1 MSQGVEVLLYL
12 RFVIEYNQEG
22 EWIIKMSNRLL
33 VPPIKCQGI
42 KTKLVPEIKNLVKT
56 IEFDC
61 WIEPFCGSCVVAL
74 NIQPKRALLADT
86 NIHIIQ
92 FYKDIQNRS
101 ITPGGVKEFLTDQA
115 ERLRTKGENHYY
127 EVRERFNDLPN
138 SYDFLFLNRASFN
151 GVMRFNRKGHF
162 NVPFCR
168 KPERFSPA
176 YITKI
181 VNQVKA
187 IATVIYSSDWVF
199 EALDFQKSLSQAKP
213 DDLVYADPPYIGR
226 HVDYFNSWSAT
237 DEDCLVTLLQNLQC
251 KFILSTWHSNKFRRN
266 PLIDKNWNSN
276 GFHLFTKEHY
286 YHVGSHED
294 LRHPM
299 LEALITNF
307 APEVYQLAQSEYAQL
322 SLLKRPFKE
331 YVA

>member
-1 MSQGVEVLLYL
+1 M
-12 RFVIEYNQEG
+12 R
-22 EWIIKMSNRLL
+22 RLL

-42 KTKLVPEIKNLVKT
+42 KTKLVPEIKSLMKNVDF
-56 IEFDC
+56 ER

-74 NIQPKRALLADT
+74 NIQPKKAVLTDA

-92 FYKDIQNRS
+92 FYKDIQNQAV
-101 ITPGGVKEFLTDQA
+101 TPGGVKEFLVEEG
-115 ERLRTKGENHYY
+115 ERLKTRGENHYY
-127 EVRERFNDLPN
+127 EVRERFNQVGN
-138 SYDFLFLNRASFN
+138 SYDFLFLNRACFN
-151 GVMRFNRKGHF
+151 GVMRFNRKGYF

-187 IATVIYSSDWVF
+187 IATVIHSSDWVF
-199 EALDFQKSLSQAKP
+199 ETLDFQQTLSQAQP
-213 DDLVYADPPYIGR
+213 DDLIYADPPYIGR
-226 HVDYFNSWSAT
+226 HVDYFNSWSEK
-237 DEDCLVTLLQNLQC
+237 DEDCLVASLQNLPC
-251 KFILSTWHSNKFRRN
+251 KFILSTWHSNEFRRN
-266 PLIDKNWNSN
+266 PLISKNWTSN
-276 GFHLFTKEHY
+276 GFHLFTKEHF

-307 APEVYQLAQSEYAQL
+307 ASTTYKPVQPEYAQL
-322 SLLKRPFKE
+322 SLLERPFSG
-331 YVA
+331 YVADHD

>member
-1 MSQGVEVLLYL
+1 MS
-12 RFVIEYNQEG
+12 
-22 EWIIKMSNRLL
+22 SRLL

-56 IEFDC
+56 VEFDR

-92 FYKDIQNRS
+92 FYKDIQSRAL
-101 ITPGGVKEFLTDQA
+101 TPGGVKEFLTEQG

-127 EVRERFNDLPN
+127 EVRERFNKASN
-138 SYDFLFLNRASFN
+138 SYDFLFLNRACFN
-151 GVMRFNRKGHF
+151 GVMRFNQKGYF

-168 KPERFSPA
+168 KTDRFSPA

-181 VNQVKA
+181 VNQVKT
-187 IATVIYSSDWVF
+187 IATVIHSSDWVF
-199 EALDFQKSLSQAKP
+199 EALDFRKILNQAKP
-213 DDLVYADPPYIGR
+213 GDVVYADPPYIGR
-226 HVDYFNSWSAT
+226 HVDYFNSWSEA
-237 DEDCLVTLLQNLQC
+237 DEEGLVNSLQNLGC

-266 PLIDKNWNSN
+266 PLIDKNWNGN

-294 LRHPM
+294 LRHAM

-307 APEVYQLAQSEYAQL
+307 ALEVYQPAQPEYTQP
-322 SLLKRPFKE
+322 SLFERPFKE
-331 YVA
+331 YGPDSH

>member
-1 MSQGVEVLLYL
+1 MSG
-12 RFVIEYNQEG
+12 
-22 EWIIKMSNRLL
+22 RLL

-56 IEFDC
+56 VEFDR

-74 NIQPKRALLADT
+74 NIQPKKALLADT

-101 ITPGGVKEFLTDQA
+101 IAPGKIKEFLTEQG
-115 ERLRTKGENHYY
+115 ERLRIKGEDHYY
-127 EVRERFNDLPN
+127 EVRERFNALPN
-138 SYDFLFLNRASFN
+138 SYDFLFLNRACFN
-151 GVMRFNRKGHF
+151 GVMRFNRKGYF

-168 KPERFSPA
+168 KPERFSTA

-181 VNQVKA
+181 TNQVRA
-187 IATVIYSSDWVF
+187 IATVIHSSDWVF
-199 EALDFQKSLSQAKP
+199 EALDFQKTLNQAKAE
-213 DDLVYADPPYIGR
+213 DMVYADPPYIGR
-226 HVDYFNSWSAT
+226 HVDYFNSWSDA
-237 DEDCLVTLLQNLQC
+237 DEDCLVALLQNLRC
-251 KFILSTWHSNKFRRN
+251 KFILSTWHSNQFRRN
-266 PLIDKNWNSN
+266 SLIDKNWNNN

-294 LRHPM
+294 LRHAM

-307 APEVYQLAQSEYAQL
+307 GLKEYQPVQQEYAQL
-322 SLLKRPFKE
+322 RLFERPFTE
-331 YVA
+331 SFITS

>member
-1 MSQGVEVLLYL
+1 MS
-12 RFVIEYNQEG
+12 
-22 EWIIKMSNRLL
+22 SRLL

-56 IEFDC
+56 TEFDC

-74 NIQPKRALLADT
+74 NIQPKKALLADT

-92 FYKDIQNRS
+92 FYKDIQNHS
-101 ITPGGVKEFLTDQA
+101 ITSGGVKEFLA
-115 ERLRTKGENHYY
+115 EQGEKLRTKGENYYY
-127 EVRERFNDLPN
+127 EVRERFNHLAN
-138 SYDFLFLNRASFN
+138 SYDFLFLNRACFN
-151 GVMRFNRKGHF
+151 GVMRFNRKGYF

-168 KPERFSPA
+168 KPDRFSPA

-181 VNQVKA
+181 VNQVRT
-187 IATVIYSSDWVF
+187 IAAVIHSSDWVF
-199 EALDFQKSLSQAKP
+199 EALDFQKILNQAKSGN
-213 DDLVYADPPYIGR
+213 LIYADPPYIGR
-226 HVDYFNSWSAT
+226 HVDYFNSWSDAN
-237 DEDCLVTLLQNLQC
+237 EDCLVTSLQNLHC

-266 PLIDKNWNSN
+266 PLIDKNWNGN

-294 LRHPM
+294 LRHAM

-307 APEVYQLAQSEYAQL
+307 ALEAFQPVQSKYTQLRLIE
-322 SLLKRPFKE
+322 RPFE
-331 YVA
+331 CVT